1 MACNVV
7 PQLMNEALA
16 YFLSKSGY
24 ILLSYCSSIVV
35 SKSCAA
41 SKSSNTQFDDDSTA
55 SSIE

>member
-16 YFLSKSGY
+16 YFLLKSGY
-24 ILLSYCSSIVV
+24 ILLSYCSSIV

-41 SKSSNTQFDDDSTA
+41 SKSSNTQFDDDNTA
-55 SSIE
+55 SSIK